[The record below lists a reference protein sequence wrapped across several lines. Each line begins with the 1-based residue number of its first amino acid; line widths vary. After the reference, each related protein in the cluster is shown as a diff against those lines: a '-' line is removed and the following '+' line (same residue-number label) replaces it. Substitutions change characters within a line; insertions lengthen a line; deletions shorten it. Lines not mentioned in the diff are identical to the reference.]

1 MLFSSINYL
10 LFLPVIFC
18 LYWLTSGRTR
28 KVILLVASYFFYM
41 SWMPSYGLMLFLLTA
56 VNFGMGILI
65 ERHRDKKVFLVAA
78 LLVNIGALV
87 YYKYANFLLSSI
99 FEAQRTFVSALD
111 IHAKPLPTPVLDI
124 VLPLGIS
131 FFAFEF
137 IHYCVDIK
145 RGSKALRNPLD
156 FALFASFF
164 PSQVAGPIKRYQQF
178 DEQLKAPKLLNQ
190 EDMIVGL
197 GFLMKGLFK
206 KVALADNLA
215 PITAMGVNNV
225 QGLGTLDAWI
235 LMFVF
240 VLQVYFDFSGYT
252 DMGIGSARLL
262 GFHLPNNFNLPYIA
276 SKNLMEF
283 WQRWHITLSSWL
295 RDYLQTP
302 MTGFRASRLRFNV
315 ATIVTMTIC
324 GLWHGAA
331 WHYVLWGLVHGLLLV
346 ATREYL
352 QVVKGSQALKKLHA
366 KSWSV
371 PVACISTFI
380 LLHFTQP
387 FFIAHSVPDAF
398 VILRDMVWFTPATS
412 SEVATA
418 FSHSPVLMAL
428 LLYCIYGLIFVE
440 IPWFSATQK
449 LARLQIL
456 FTGTVSRQVAVYVC
470 IFIAAI
476 AFCPEQTSPFIYFQ
490 F

>member
-18 LYWLTSGRTR
+18 LYWLTSGRAR
-28 KVILLVASYFFYM
+28 KVVLLIASYFFYM

-56 VNFGMGILI
+56 VNYGLGLLI
-65 ERHRDKKVFLVAA
+65 ESNRKQKLYLWLA
-78 LLVNIGALV
+78 LLVNVGALV
-87 YYKYANFLLSSI
+87 YYKYANFLLASI
-99 FEAQRTFVSALD
+99 FETQRAVSSILD
-111 IHAKPLPTPVLDI
+111 IHAMPLSTPVLDI
-124 VLPLGIS
+124 ILPLGIS

-137 IHYCVDIK
+137 IHYNVDIK
-145 RGSKALRNPLD
+145 RGSKALKNPLD

-178 DEQLKAPKLLNQ
+178 DEQLNKPKQLNQ
-190 EDMIVGL
+190 EDMIVGM

-215 PITAMGVNNV
+215 PITAMGVNSV
-225 QGLGTLDAWI
+225 QNLGSLDSWV

-240 VLQVYFDFSGYT
+240 LLQVYFDFSGYT

-276 SKNLMEF
+276 SKNLIEF
-283 WQRWHITLSSWL
+283 WTRWHITLSGWL

-315 ATIVTMTIC
+315 ATVITMTIC

-331 WHYVLWGLVHGLLLV
+331 WHYVLWGVVHGLLLV

-352 QVVKGSQALKKLHA
+352 QFVKGSAALKKFHA
-366 KSWSV
+366 QTWTM
-371 PVACISTFI
+371 PVSCLLTFI

-387 FFIAHSVPDAF
+387 FFIARNVTDAL
-398 VILRDMVWFTPATS
+398 IIERNMVWFTPS
-412 SEVATA
+412 PGLLATA
-418 FSHSPVLMAL
+418 FVQSPVVVAL
-428 LLYCIYGLIFVE
+428 LLYAIYGLIFVE
-440 IPWFSATQK
+440 IPWLSATKK
-449 LARLQIL
+449 LAPLQTL
-456 FTGTVSRQVAVYVC
+456 LTATVPRQVALYVC
-470 IFIAAI
+470 VFVAAI
-476 AFCPEQTSPFIYFQ
+476 AFCPELTSPFIYFQ